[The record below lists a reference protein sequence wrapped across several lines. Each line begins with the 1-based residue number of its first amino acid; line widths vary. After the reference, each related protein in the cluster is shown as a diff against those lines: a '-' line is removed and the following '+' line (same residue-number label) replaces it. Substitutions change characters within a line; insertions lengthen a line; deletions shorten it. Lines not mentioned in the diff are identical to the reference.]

1 MFPCFS
7 TEPSSA
13 FQAKDVIDLLA
24 LVLPDDGRIL
34 ELGQH
39 ILCQKAYIMVIRRI
53 NNRNQGLLKKG
64 LKGSNP
70 KFLNDG
76 RIFFLVL

>member
-1 MFPCFS
+1 MFPFFP

-13 FQAKDVIDLLA
+13 FQASYAFDLQS

-39 ILCQKAYIMVIRRI
+39 ILCQKAYITVIRRI

-76 RIFFLVL
+76 RIFFSVL

>member
-1 MFPCFS
+1 MFPFFS
-7 TEPSSA
+7 TEPSFA

-39 ILCQKAYIMVIRRI
+39 IPCQKAYIMVIRRI

-76 RIFFLVL
+76 RIFFSVL